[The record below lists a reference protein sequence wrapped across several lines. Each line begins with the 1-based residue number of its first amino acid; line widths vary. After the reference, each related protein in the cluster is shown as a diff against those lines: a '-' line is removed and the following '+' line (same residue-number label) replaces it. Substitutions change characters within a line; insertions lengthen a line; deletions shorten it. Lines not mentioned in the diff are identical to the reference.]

1 MMMMMMM
8 VLMTRVQV
16 NHMPCARPETNTG
29 VYWKIQVGYS
39 HLAGRAHACKE
50 DIFLCLNIQCWPLA
64 QSHLVSNVFKIVFAS
79 LNGVLEWSSKMK
91 VNSDPDGH
99 VGE

>member
-1 MMMMMMM
+1 M
-8 VLMTRVQV
+8 
-16 NHMPCARPETNTG
+16 
-29 VYWKIQVGYS
+29 
-39 HLAGRAHACKE
+39 
-50 DIFLCLNIQCWPLA
+50 CLNVQYWPLA
-64 QSHLVSNVFKIVFAS
+64 QGHLVSHVFKIVFAS